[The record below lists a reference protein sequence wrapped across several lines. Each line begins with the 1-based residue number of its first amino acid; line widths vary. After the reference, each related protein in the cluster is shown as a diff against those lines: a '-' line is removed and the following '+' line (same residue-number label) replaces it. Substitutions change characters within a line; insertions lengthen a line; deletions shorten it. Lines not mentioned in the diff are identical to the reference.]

1 MFTHLF
7 CKLSK
12 FLCQR
17 WSFSNLNLF
26 SIPCEKVNY
35 LTSCLVLSLWK
46 YWYKLFQ
53 WCDWSHKWSVV
64 WSLRPSSR
72 AEQVPWTCYRWYG
85 GATDQPLATTSY
97 LSPVSPLSTR
107 QCFRNANSW
116 GMCPMKQL
124 HCNNCYWSYL
134 FWKQHQVILV
144 LNPFF
149 WSYQFPIKTTHV
161 FF

>member
-26 SIPCEKVNY
+26 SIPCEKINY

-64 WSLRPSSR
+64 WSLRSSSR

-85 GATDQPLATTSY
+85 GATDQPLTTTSY

-107 QCFRNANSW
+107 HCFRNANSW

-124 HCNNCYWSYL
+124 HCNNCYWNYL

-149 WSYQFPIKTTHV
+149 WSYQFPI
-161 FF
+161 